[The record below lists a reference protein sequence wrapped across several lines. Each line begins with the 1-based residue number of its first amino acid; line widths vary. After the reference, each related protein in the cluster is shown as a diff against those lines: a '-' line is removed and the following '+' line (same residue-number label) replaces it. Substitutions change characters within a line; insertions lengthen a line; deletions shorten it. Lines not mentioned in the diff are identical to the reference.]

1 MTPSHH
7 EAHCPGPH
15 GSVRFTARPAHSRPR
30 PPRGAGTSSH
40 QRRPVEHTAGDPRP
54 PALPLAP
61 GGHRTW
67 GGGHGLQG
75 CRPSSRCVPPLTRS
89 PRLSSATHHRMW
101 SRLRHKLHQ
110 SRALRCSR
118 PRPGAPRGRPHSPRL
133 PCMARGPVLGA
144 QPSCADPAAAQ
155 AATGA
160 TQSRTP
166 PVSSRLGSWLSA
178 GWMASSKAT
187 QCGPSAQRP
196 GDQRQSHS
204 KPREPRPQHSRL
216 RGAPGR
222 GPATPAR
229 LQERTGAWGVGATRA
244 ALAEGSSRSPP
255 ASRRRW
261 L

>member
-1 MTPSHH
+1 MTPCPNAALLGQPPASSTSQAPWSPRGHWLSSGAPDSEAAWACGQCATHAGGEAWDHSGQEVDTGSWSVMTPSHH

-15 GSVRFTARPAHSRPR
+15 GSVRLTAWPAHSRPR

-54 PALPLAP
+54 PRFPLAP

-67 GGGHGLQG
+67 GGGHRLQG

-110 SRALRCSR
+110 SRALCCSR
-118 PRPGAPRGRPHSPRL
+118 PRPGAPRGPPHSPRP

-160 TQSRTP
+160 TQS
-166 PVSSRLGSWLSA
+166 
-178 GWMASSKAT
+178 
-187 QCGPSAQRP
+187 
-196 GDQRQSHS
+196 
-204 KPREPRPQHSRL
+204 
-216 RGAPGR
+216 
-222 GPATPAR
+222 
-229 LQERTGAWGVGATRA
+229 QERHR
-244 ALAEGSSRSPP
+244 
-255 ASRRRW
+255 
-261 L
+261 